1 MPGIYDTA
9 VLTGTV
15 NSLQIAPTF
24 LLAMFF
30 GTVVTEE
37 SEELHFDVEKDV
49 MKLAPFVAPSVK
61 GVVVTEKGYTTNT
74 FKPAYIKQNTPINA
88 ATALKRVMGEQLL
101 GTLSP
106 MQRMQ
111 VRINSILTDH
121 KTMIQRRLEWM
132 ASSILRTGKV
142 TVSGEGYPSVEV
154 DFGRH
159 ANLTVTLTLGD
170 RWGETGVNPLDDF
183 QDWNDELLEQS
194 GSPVRTVLMGVG
206 AWKLFRENAEVIKRI
221 ESQKVVGQKPTLNQ
235 AAMNSLGASYKGT
248 IDEYEIWVYNQ
259 NYVDDAGATQRLV
272 PEYAVIMV
280 GDLQGVQQYG
290 AILDFESLQAVPIFT
305 KSWEENDP
313 SMRVMLSQSSPL
325 LVPYRV
331 NATLCATVR

>member
-15 NSLQIAPTF
+15 NSLQVAPNF
-24 LLAMFF
+24 LLEAFF
-30 GTVVTEE
+30 PTEVAEE

-49 MKLAPFVAPSVK
+49 MKLAPFVAPTVK

-74 FKPAYIKQNTPINA
+74 FKPAYVKQNTPINA
-88 ATALKRVMGEQLL
+88 ATALKRVMGEKLL
-101 GTLSP
+101 GELSA

-111 VRINSILTDH
+111 LRTTSILRDH
-121 KTMIQRRLEWM
+121 KTMLKRRLEWM

-142 TVSGEGYPSVEV
+142 TISGEGYPSVEV

-159 ANLTVTLTLGD
+159 ANLTIALTAGD
-170 RWGETGVNPLDDF
+170 RWGETGVNPLDSL
-183 QDWNDELLEQS
+183 QEWNDEMLEQS
-194 GSPVRTVLMGVG
+194 GSPVRTVLMGVS
-206 AWKLFRENAEVIKRI
+206 AWKLFRENSDVNKRI
-221 ESQKVVGQKPTLNQ
+221 ETQKVVGQKPTLNQ
-235 AAMNSLGASYKGT
+235 SAMNALGASYKGT

-259 NYVDDAGATQRLV
+259 NFVDDAGATQRLM

-280 GDLQGVQQYG
+280 GDLMGVQQYG

-313 SMRVMLSQSSPL
+313 SLRVLLSQSSPL
-325 LVPYRV
+325 VVPYRV